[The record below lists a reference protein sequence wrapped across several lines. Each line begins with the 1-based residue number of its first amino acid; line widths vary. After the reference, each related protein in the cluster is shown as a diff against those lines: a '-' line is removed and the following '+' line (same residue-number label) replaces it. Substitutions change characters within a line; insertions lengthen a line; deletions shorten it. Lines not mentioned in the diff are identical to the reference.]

1 MTQDEEKD
9 VAMYFESATF
19 MLGKLAEIADAIN
32 LSDHTSMWYLIRA
45 CFYRK
50 SSLKR
55 LNIFMQA
62 LLAIELE
69 EVNDRH
75 HRNPEDSK
83 DPVT

>member
-1 MTQDEEKD
+1 MTKDKEKD
-9 VAMYFESATF
+9 AAMYFESATF

-32 LSDHTSMWYLIRA
+32 FNDHTSMWYLIKA
-45 CFYRK
+45 CFCKK

-69 EVNDRH
+69 DVNDGH
-75 HRNPEDSK
+75 NRNFENSK

>member
-1 MTQDEEKD
+1 MTQDKEKD

-32 LSDHTSMWYLIRA
+32 LSNHTSMWYLIKA
-45 CFYRK
+45 CFYNK

-55 LNIFMQA
+55 LNILMQT

-69 EVNDRH
+69 AVNDGH

>member
-1 MTQDEEKD
+1 MTQDKEKD

-19 MLGKLAEIADAIN
+19 MLGKLADIADAIN
-32 LSDHTSMWYLIRA
+32 LSSHTSMWYLIRA
-45 CFYRK
+45 CFYK
-50 SSLKR
+50 ESSLKR

-69 EVNDRH
+69 EANDRH
-75 HRNPEDSK
+75 HRNPEDNK